1 MRISDWSS
9 DVCSSD
15 RKARMAAWGA
25 VPSTVTLTDSTK
37 LAANAAA
44 HAAVATTNIDTNL
57 IERTTQDAVR
67 AAARNVWVAV
77 WFAVWGAVNAT
88 LGAGPS
94 GWGLAGEPGKEPH
107 RRCPDARRGTRGGA
121 SPLGVQREAT

>member
-77 WFAVWGAVNAT
+77 WFAVWGAVNDPMEDVQSAWSFERAT
-88 LGAGPS
+88 WEDP
-94 GWGLAGEPGKEPH
+94 
-107 RRCPDARRGTRGGA
+107 TRVLSA
-121 SPLGVQREAT
+121 DRKSDV